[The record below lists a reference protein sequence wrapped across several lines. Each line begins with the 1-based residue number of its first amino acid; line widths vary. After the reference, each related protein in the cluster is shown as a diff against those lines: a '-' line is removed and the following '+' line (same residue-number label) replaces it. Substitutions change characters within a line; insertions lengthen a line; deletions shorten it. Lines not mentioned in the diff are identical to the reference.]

1 MKNWKEYLE
10 TPKKIRLYVIPTGY
24 VHMSGNI
31 HFNPKS
37 PRFKAMVKDN
47 RFNPVFAY
55 LVEHLQKGFL
65 LLDTGLHPS
74 FAEKRTGN
82 FGWLLGRIV
91 KVRSEL
97 GQDVIT
103 QLEKI
108 RIRPGEIRSI
118 ILSHFHLDH
127 ASGLPLF
134 SRDSGLAVYAD
145 EGEIRSVKA
154 PFSLFQGYIKNHLN
168 GFTPQAIRFTHAVPP
183 FERVC
188 DIMEDGSVFVIGTP
202 GHTPGHISIIL
213 NMIGGPFLLTFDA
226 AHRKAN
232 IDEGIP
238 PKGDYALALK
248 SISNI
253 KSFIDTFPQTRTI
266 FGHDP
271 DQINSLKIL
280 PSYYE

>member
-1 MKNWKEYLE
+1 MKDWNGYLR
-10 TPKKIRLYVIPTGY
+10 TPKKIKLYVIHTGY

-37 PRFKAMVKDN
+37 PRFKDMAKDN
-47 RFNPVFAY
+47 RFNPVFSY
-55 LVEHLQKGFL
+55 LVEHPQKGFL

-74 FAEKRTGN
+74 FTQKSIGN

-91 KVRSEL
+91 KVRSEV
-97 GQDVIT
+97 GQDVVT
-103 QLEKI
+103 QLEKLQ
-108 RIRPGEIRSI
+108 IRPGEIRSI

-127 ASGLPLF
+127 SSGLPLF
-134 SRDSGLAVYAD
+134 SGNKGLAVYAD
-145 EGEIRSVKA
+145 EGEIRAVNA

-168 GFTPQAIRFTHAVPP
+168 GFTPQAIRFTNAVAP
-183 FERVC
+183 FDRVC
-188 DIMEDGSVFVIGTP
+188 DILGDGSVFVIGTP

-213 NMIGGPFLLTFDA
+213 NMAGGPFLLTFDA
-226 AHRKAN
+226 AHRRAN

-253 KSFIDTFPQTRTI
+253 KSFIDAFPKTRTI

-271 DQINSLKIL
+271 DQISNLKIL
-280 PSYYE
+280 PTYYE

>member
-1 MKNWKEYLE
+1 MSDWEKYLKS
-10 TPKKIRLYVIPTGY
+10 PKKIKLYIIHTGY

-37 PRFKAMVKDN
+37 PRFKAMAKDN

-55 LVEHLQKGFL
+55 LVEHPQKGLL

-74 FAEKRTGN
+74 FTQRRTGN

-91 KVRSEL
+91 KVRSEV
-97 GQDVIT
+97 GQDVVT

-108 RIRPGEIRSI
+108 RIRPNEIRSI
-118 ILSHFHLDH
+118 ILSHLHLDH

-134 SRDSGLAVYAD
+134 SGNKGLAVYAD
-145 EGEIRSVKA
+145 EGEIRAVNA

-168 GFTPQAIRFTHAVPP
+168 GFTPQAIRFTNAVAP
-183 FERVC
+183 FDRVC
-188 DIMEDGSVFVIGTP
+188 DILEDGSVFVISTP

-213 NMIGGPFLLTFDA
+213 NMDGGPFLLTFDA

-238 PKGDYALALK
+238 PKGDYSLALK
-248 SISNI
+248 SIGNI
-253 KSFIDTFPQTRTI
+253 KSFIDAFPKTRTI

-271 DQINSLKIL
+271 DQISNVKIL
-280 PSYYE
+280 PTYYE